1 VCHPIREVIVG
12 DQTLDHEFHKA
23 IIDIDLEFG
32 IPIRYASYMWP
43 EVSGG
48 DPVLDEEFVY
58 ENLELD
64 VALEDQD
71 FDPDNPA
78 YNYP

>member
-1 VCHPIREVIVG
+1 
-12 DQTLDHEFHKA
+12 
-23 IIDIDLEFG
+23 
-32 IPIRYASYMWP
+32 MWP

-64 VALEDQD
+64 VALDDQD